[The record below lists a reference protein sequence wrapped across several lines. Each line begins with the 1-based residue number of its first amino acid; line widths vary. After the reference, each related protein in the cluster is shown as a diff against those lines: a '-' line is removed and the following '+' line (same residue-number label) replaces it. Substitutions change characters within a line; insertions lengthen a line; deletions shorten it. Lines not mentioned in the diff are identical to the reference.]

1 MAHRGDD
8 KRWHLSILAGN
19 SVPLHHPYPVADHEP
34 AAGFLLDRDMQP
46 LAGSTPH

>member
-19 SVPLHHPYPVADHEP
+19 SVPLHHARPAADHE
-34 AAGFLLDRDMQP
+34 AAGGLR
-46 LAGSTPH
+46 